1 MGGLFNARGDM
12 DQKYQEMAL
21 GKMWGWLKGATSCV
35 LKPKAERS
43 LAHAGIKISC
53 SYKSI
58 SNSMEIKKYNCCPV
72 SFVAL
77 STTDEPDSISS
88 QHKAIK
94 RI

>member
-1 MGGLFNARGDM
+1 MGGPFSAKGDM
-12 DQKYQEMAL
+12 DQKHQEMAL
-21 GKMWGWLKGATSCV
+21 GRLWGWLKAATSWV
-35 LKPKAERS
+35 LKPKVECG
-43 LAHAGIKISC
+43 LAHAGIKNSY

-58 SNSMEIKKYNCCPV
+58 SNSMEIKKYIFCPT